1 MAGKPNKKTCKND
14 IGHGRRSMA
23 SNDHLVQ
30 QQQHASKLL
39 PEDRSLRDEG
49 TSCSLPAEYY
59 RRRADRDHDDDDKK
73 LSVSSLLSVS
83 PLLSGGKSKLSNRRA
98 AAALRRSA
106 TPQQIRTEPKS
117 TKQLQLAQSPA
128 RPGERNT
135 LLGLKEKKKK
145 KTGASSS
152 SAPGAAGDCRLV
164 MRSARSLGSTTTTA
178 ATCDG
183 SYGRTPGVVARR
195 KSLLEDCDD
204 RGCTSASYTTSGSGS
219 DDTSSSDYT
228 DESSDPTDDHSS
240 TDNHKSS
247 EDFEYSDKYS
257 ASSHDCKS
265 NKISYDNHSSDLV
278 VISPGS
284 SFKSGRYVVL
294 EKLGHGSSSS
304 VWLVWDSIQHQ
315 YVALKLLLHKSVES
329 RKWAKEKEEIQI
341 LKHIV
346 KEDALNCENVVKMY
360 DHFEHEQHQCMVFEH
375 LGDNL
380 RTLLTQNSSSQDY
393 PTAAAGLPLQI
404 VKRLAREIL
413 SGLDFLHHQLSVV
426 HNDLKPENILLMIPS
441 ARNSKLPLDDDA
453 CLLPA
458 KSSYSR
464 GQKSL
469 SISSSSA
476 TTIACCN
483 DPKSVQAAFG
493 CKIADLGSA
502 CYVKSLPSKRIVQTR
517 PYRCPEILLGAAL
530 SPAADIWSF
539 GCMVFELATGC
550 ILFGSTGARRTCHH
564 KDLHHLACMW
574 EILGPIP
581 HKVTSTGKYARHY
594 FKSDGKLHHFEKAS
608 LNQVGTGH
616 LEELLQNQHG
626 LPGKDAHELAQFLC
640 PLLDFVPMKRPSTSQ
655 CLVHPWLS
663 L

>member
-1 MAGKPNKKTCKND
+1 M
-14 IGHGRRSMA
+14 
-23 SNDHLVQ
+23 
-30 QQQHASKLL
+30 
-39 PEDRSLRDEG
+39 
-49 TSCSLPAEYY
+49 
-59 RRRADRDHDDDDKK
+59 
-73 LSVSSLLSVS
+73 
-83 PLLSGGKSKLSNRRA
+83 
-98 AAALRRSA
+98 
-106 TPQQIRTEPKS
+106 
-117 TKQLQLAQSPA
+117 
-128 RPGERNT
+128 
-135 LLGLKEKKKK
+135 
-145 KTGASSS
+145 
-152 SAPGAAGDCRLV
+152 
-164 MRSARSLGSTTTTA
+164 
-178 ATCDG
+178 
-183 SYGRTPGVVARR
+183 
-195 KSLLEDCDD
+195 
-204 RGCTSASYTTSGSGS
+204 
-219 DDTSSSDYT
+219 
-228 DESSDPTDDHSS
+228 
-240 TDNHKSS
+240 
-247 EDFEYSDKYS
+247 
-257 ASSHDCKS
+257 
-265 NKISYDNHSSDLV
+265 
-278 VISPGS
+278 
-284 SFKSGRYVVL
+284 VL

-329 RKWAKEKEEIQI
+329 RKWAKEEEIQI

-360 DHFEHEQHQCMVFEH
+360 DHFEHEKHQCMVFEH
-375 LGDNL
+375 LGVNL

-404 VKRLAREIL
+404 VKHLAREIL

-458 KSSYSR
+458 KFSPEIASENDCLLPAKSSYSR

-476 TTIACCN
+476 TVIACCN

-502 CYVKSLPSKRIVQTR
+502 CYVKSLPSKRIVQTW

-550 ILFGSTGARRTCHH
+550 ILFGSTGAGRTCHH

-581 HKVTSTGKYARHY
+581 HKVSSTGKYARHY

-616 LEELLQNQHG
+616 LEELLQKQHG
-626 LPGKDAHELAQFLC
+626 LPGKEAHALARFLC

>member
-1 MAGKPNKKTCKND
+1 
-14 IGHGRRSMA
+14 MA

-39 PEDRSLRDEG
+39 PEDSSLRDEG
-49 TSCSLPAEYY
+49 TSSSLPAEYY

-106 TPQQIRTEPKS
+106 TPQRIRTEPKS

-178 ATCDG
+178 ATSDG

-228 DESSDPTDDHSS
+228 DESSDPTDEDSS

-564 KDLHHLACMW
+564 KDLHHLACTRITK
-574 EILGPIP
+574 ILGPIP
-581 HKVTSTGKYARHY
+581 RKVTSTGKYARHY

-626 LPGKDAHELAQFLC
+626 LPGKYAHELAQFLC

>member
-1 MAGKPNKKTCKND
+1 
-14 IGHGRRSMA
+14 MA
-23 SNDHLVQ
+23 SNNHLVQ
-30 QQQHASKLL
+30 QHQHASKLL
-39 PEDRSLRDEG
+39 PEDCSLRDEG
-49 TSCSLPAEYY
+49 TSSSLPAEYY

-106 TPQQIRTEPKS
+106 TPQRIHTEPKS

-135 LLGLKEKKKK
+135 LLGLKEKK

-178 ATCDG
+178 ATSDG

-204 RGCTSASYTTSGSGS
+204 RGCTSASYTTSGSRS

-240 TDNHKSS
+240 TDNHTSS

-304 VWLVWDSIQHQ
+304 VWLVWDSVQHQ
-315 YVALKLLLHKSVES
+315 YVALKSLLHKSVES

-346 KEDALNCENVVKMY
+346 REDALNCENVVKMY

-404 VKRLAREIL
+404 VKCLAREIL

-441 ARNSKLPLDDDA
+441 ARNSKVPLDDDA

-581 HKVTSTGKYARHY
+581 RKVTSTGKYA
-594 FKSDGKLHHFEKAS
+594 
-608 LNQVGTGH
+608 
-616 LEELLQNQHG
+616 
-626 LPGKDAHELAQFLC
+626 
-640 PLLDFVPMKRPSTSQ
+640 
-655 CLVHPWLS
+655 
-663 L
+663 

>member
-49 TSCSLPAEYY
+49 TSSSLPAEYY

-73 LSVSSLLSVS
+73 LSMS

-106 TPQQIRTEPKS
+106 TPRRIRTEPKS

-135 LLGLKEKKKK
+135 LLGLKEKKK

-178 ATCDG
+178 ATSDG

-219 DDTSSSDYT
+219 HDTSSSDYT

-380 RTLLTQNSSSQDY
+380 RTLLTQSSSSQDY

-404 VKRLAREIL
+404 VERLAREIL

-426 HNDLKPENILLMIPS
+426 HNDLKPDNILLMIPS

-453 CLLPA
+453 CLLPT

-476 TTIACCN
+476 ATIACCN

-502 CYVKSLPSKRIVQTR
+502 CYVKSLPSKRIVQTQ

-581 HKVTSTGKYARHY
+581 RKVTSTGKYARHY
-594 FKSDGKLHHFEKAS
+594 FKSDGKLRHLEKAS

-663 L
+663 F